1 MEPKFRSLVLAVA
14 RPPVSA
20 SGLAENGLKLRRQY
34 ALSML
39 TKKINRPCVILD
51 DGESHINALWT
62 LLLSRALGLYRCCL
76 ANIYRTIFHNRINT
90 SGRPGRSDYQQKV
103 NQTNPARNFNLLP
116 LNSQFYLFL
125 RRSNCTGR
133 YVWLLFICLFQNS
146 ASISI
151 FLAHT
156 PHSFDNSSSH
166 WHQEVM
172 LEVATH

>member
-1 MEPKFRSLVLAVA
+1 MTVFLAGIFKFWRPDQSLKVEPKFRSLVLAVA

-133 YVWLLFICLFQNS
+133 YV
-146 ASISI
+146 
-151 FLAHT
+151 
-156 PHSFDNSSSH
+156 
-166 WHQEVM
+166 
-172 LEVATH
+172 